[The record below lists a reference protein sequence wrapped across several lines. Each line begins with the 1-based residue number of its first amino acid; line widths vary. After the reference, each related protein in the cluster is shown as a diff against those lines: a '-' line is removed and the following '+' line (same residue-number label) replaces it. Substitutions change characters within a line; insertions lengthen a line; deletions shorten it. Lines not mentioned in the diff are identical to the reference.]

1 MKNDQDQFNVL
12 NTLKKSENITQR
24 KLANKLGFSLGKLNY
39 LLKALN
45 KKRLI
50 KINRF
55 KKNKNKIG
63 YIYVLTPIGISKR
76 TKMALNFMKKKLEE
90 YEELKKDISN

>member
-12 NTLKKSENITQR
+12 NTLKKNENITQR

-45 KKRLI
+45 NKRLI

-55 KKNKNKIG
+55 KKNKNNYTVVSINLKCLKI
-63 YIYVLTPIGISKR
+63 K
-76 TKMALNFMKKKLEE
+76 N
-90 YEELKKDISN
+90 